1 LSLLGAY
8 GVITN
13 VGDWGWLIGV
23 ALGALLYM
31 ALMRGR
37 AAPAPSGC
45 CGRKASH
52 LKISASLS
60 VLLLERCAPW
70 WARPGLLCMAT
81 ATSDLPIPAEKGA
94 IPPAL
99 LIGCFV
105 LCVVN
110 VSLLQSGF
118 TAHWWLF
125 DENGLGI
132 PTDFVNVWSA
142 GRLVLDGHP
151 ALAYDWDI
159 QKQVQ
164 VAVLGQSYEGN
175 FAWHY
180 PPPFLFV
187 AAVLAHFPYAVAYV
201 GWAAVSFLPYLATM
215 RAIVGRHFGYLL
227 AAAFPVVFT
236 NTLVGQNGF
245 LTASLIGG
253 TLVLMPRWPVL
264 SGICLG
270 LLSYKPQYGLLF
282 PLVLIAASQWRVFCV
297 AGIVAGLL
305 AASSWLAFGTESW
318 QAFFHWMPMFS
329 QAFLTEGRAP
339 WGKMQSIFAL
349 TRYFGGGELFAWVLQ
364 WIMSA
369 AVATVL
375 AWIWRCRVSYALKAA
390 SLATGALLITPY
402 LFLYDVMVL
411 AIAVAFLVRIGLDE
425 GFARYELPALGLA
438 AVLLM
443 IYPLLGAPTGLGA
456 TLVVAALIGCRV
468 GAWWRGE
475 RAPRL
480 TATPSA

>member
-1 LSLLGAY
+1 MTT
-8 GVITN
+8 V
-13 VGDWGWLIGV
+13 
-23 ALGALLYM
+23 
-31 ALMRGR
+31 
-37 AAPAPSGC
+37 
-45 CGRKASH
+45 
-52 LKISASLS
+52 
-60 VLLLERCAPW
+60 
-70 WARPGLLCMAT
+70 
-81 ATSDLPIPAEKGA
+81 TSDLPIPAAQGKVS
-94 IPPAL
+94 PAL
-99 LIGCFV
+99 LIACLM
-105 LCVVN
+105 LCVIN
-110 VSLLQSGF
+110 ASLLQSGL

-125 DENGLGI
+125 DEHGLGI

-164 VAVLGQSYEGN
+164 VAVLGQSYQGN

-187 AAVLAHFPYAVAYV
+187 AAALAYFPYAAAYV
-201 GWAAVSFLPYLATM
+201 GWAAISFVPYLVAM
-215 RAIVGRHFGYLL
+215 RAIVGRNFGYLL

-253 TLVLMPRWPVL
+253 TLVLLPTRPVL
-264 SGICLG
+264 AGICLG

-282 PLVLIAASQWRVFCV
+282 PLVLIAASQWRVFFTAGAV
-297 AGIVAGLL
+297 AILL

-349 TRYFGGGELFAWVLQ
+349 TRYFGGAETFAWVLQ

-369 AVATVL
+369 AVAILL
-375 AWIWRCRVSYALKAA
+375 AWIWRSRDVSYSLKAA

-411 AIAVAFLVRIGLDE
+411 AIAVAFLVRIGLQD
-425 GFARYELPALGLA
+425 GFARYELPALGLV

-443 IYPLLGAPTGLGA
+443 IYPLLGAPTGFGA

-468 GAWWRGE
+468 GASWQGA
-475 RAPRL
+475 RARL
-480 TATPSA
+480 PVAAGPAA

>member
-1 LSLLGAY
+1 
-8 GVITN
+8 
-13 VGDWGWLIGV
+13 
-23 ALGALLYM
+23 
-31 ALMRGR
+31 
-37 AAPAPSGC
+37 
-45 CGRKASH
+45 
-52 LKISASLS
+52 
-60 VLLLERCAPW
+60 
-70 WARPGLLCMAT
+70 MAT
-81 ATSDLPIPAEKGA
+81 LTSDITRLAARSA

-99 LIGCFV
+99 LIGCLV
-105 LCVVN
+105 LCAIN
-110 VSLLQSGF
+110 VAMLQNGY
-118 TAHWWLF
+118 TGHWWIF

-151 ALAYDWDI
+151 ELAYDWDI

-187 AAVLAHFPYAVAYV
+187 AAVLAHFPYAVAYI
-201 GWAAVSFLPYLATM
+201 GWAAASFLPYLATI
-215 RAIVGRHFGYLL
+215 RAIVGRHFGLLL

-282 PLVLIAASQWRVFCV
+282 PLVLIAAAQWRVFFTAGVV
-297 AGIVAGLL
+297 AVLMAML
-305 AASSWLAFGTESW
+305 SWLAFGTESW
-318 QAFFHWMPMFS
+318 QAFFHWMPMFNK
-329 QAFLTEGRAP
+329 AFLVEGRAP

-349 TRYFGGGELFAWVLQ
+349 TRYFGGSESFAWMLQ

-369 AVATVL
+369 TVAIL
-375 AWIWRCRVSYALKAA
+375 LGLLWRDRKVQYPLKAA
-390 SLATGALLITPY
+390 ALVAGTLLVTPY
-402 LFLYDVMVL
+402 LFLYDEMVL

-425 GFARYELPALGLA
+425 GFERYELPALGLVA
-438 AVLLM
+438 ALLM
-443 IYPLLGAPTGLGA
+443 IYPLLGAPTGFGA
-456 TLVVAALIGCRV
+456 TLVVAGLIGCRV
-468 GAWWRGE
+468 GPWWREQARPAAVPAG
-475 RAPRL
+475 
-480 TATPSA
+480 

>member
-1 LSLLGAY
+1 MTT
-8 GVITN
+8 V
-13 VGDWGWLIGV
+13 
-23 ALGALLYM
+23 
-31 ALMRGR
+31 
-37 AAPAPSGC
+37 
-45 CGRKASH
+45 
-52 LKISASLS
+52 
-60 VLLLERCAPW
+60 
-70 WARPGLLCMAT
+70 
-81 ATSDLPIPAEKGA
+81 TSELPICAEKGA
-94 IPPAL
+94 LPPAL
-99 LIGCFV
+99 LIGCLV
-105 LCVVN
+105 LCVIN
-110 VSLLQSGF
+110 ASLLQSGL

-187 AAVLAHFPYAVAYV
+187 AAALAHFPYATAYV
-201 GWAAVSFLPYLATM
+201 GWAAISFVPYLAAM
-215 RAIVGRHFGYLL
+215 RAIVGRNFGYLL

-253 TLVLMPRWPVL
+253 TLVLMPRWPIL

-282 PLVLIAASQWRVFCV
+282 PLVLIAASQWRVFFTAAVV
-297 AGIVAGLL
+297 AILL

-318 QAFFHWMPMFS
+318 QAFFQWLPMFNK
-329 QAFLTEGRAP
+329 AFLVEGRAP

-349 TRYFGGGELFAWVLQ
+349 TRYFGGPESFAWMLQ
-364 WIMSA
+364 WIMSGM
-369 AVATVL
+369 VAILL
-375 AWIWRCRVSYALKAA
+375 AWMWRSRVSYSLKAA

-402 LFLYDVMVL
+402 LFLYDAMVL

-425 GFARYELPALGLA
+425 GFARHELPAFGLV

-443 IYPLLGAPTGLGA
+443 IYPLLGAPTGFAA
-456 TLVVAALIGCRV
+456 TLVVAALIGWRV
-468 GAWWRGE
+468 GPWWRA
-475 RAPRL
+475 RALLPV
-480 TATPSA
+480 AAGPAA